1 MAWNQP
7 GGGQNNNPWGRRGQG
22 GQDLDE
28 RFKSW
33 HRKLESLLRPGGKGG
48 EGGSLVMLVGLLV
61 VALWLASGFF
71 QVKSAERGVVLR
83 FGALVD
89 VRNEGWGWRWPWP
102 IETVT
107 KVDVANINSADYKS
121 RVLTSDVNLVD
132 LHYSVQY
139 QFTDPKKYL
148 FQVRDPDGT
157 LSEVSE
163 AAIREVVG
171 GSELDQVLV
180 GGTRPHI
187 TKRAKELIQRT
198 LDTYNTGITITT
210 VNLTDVQVPE
220 AVIPSQRDANKALAD
235 QERFVKESQAY
246 ANSIIPVAQGAAARM
261 QQDAEAYKSQVT
273 AIAEGRAARFLE
285 LEQAYAQ
292 APEITRKR
300 LYMDTVENVLT
311 RAHKVLIDTKAG
323 NGSGGNML
331 YLPLDK
337 LLERANARD
346 DNGATTTAVI
356 TGTRDDGS
364 TVSAPKQEPD
374 SVTVEARGRG
384 DR

>member
-7 GGGQNNNPWGRRGQG
+7 GGGQNNPWGRRPGQG
-22 GQDLDE
+22 GPDLDE
-28 RFKSW
+28 RVKSW

-48 EGGSLVMLVGLLV
+48 EGGSLLMLIGLVV
-61 VALWLASGFF
+61 VALWLASGLF
-71 QVKSAERGVVLR
+71 QVKSAERGVILR

-107 KVDVANINSADYKS
+107 KVNVANINSTDYKS

-132 LHYSVQY
+132 LHFSVQY
-139 QFTDPKKYL
+139 QYTDPKKFL
-148 FQVRDPDGT
+148 FQVREPDTT

-180 GGTRPHI
+180 GSTRPQI
-187 TKRAKELIQRT
+187 TKRTKDLIQRT
-198 LDTYNTGITITT
+198 LDYYNTGITVTT
-210 VNLTDVQVPE
+210 VNLIDVQVPE

-235 QERFVKESQAY
+235 QERLIKEAQAQ

-261 QQDAEAYKSQVT
+261 QQEATAYKAQVT
-273 AIAEGRAARFLE
+273 AVAEGRAARFSE
-285 LEQAYAQ
+285 LLAAYQQ
-292 APEITRKR
+292 APEVTRKR
-300 LYMDTVENVLT
+300 LYMDTIESVLT
-311 RAHKVLIDTKAG
+311 RAHKVVIDQKAG
-323 NGSGGNML
+323 GTGSGGGNMF

-337 LLERANARD
+337 LLDKAAAHEVEQPVD
-346 DNGATTTAVI
+346 TSTNGV
-356 TGTRDDGS
+356 
-364 TVSAPKQEPD
+364 PKEQD

-384 DR
+384 ER

>member
-1 MAWNQP
+1 M
-7 GGGQNNNPWGRRGQG
+7 
-22 GQDLDE
+22 
-28 RFKSW
+28 KSW
-33 HRKLESLLRPGGKGG
+33 QRKLESLLRPGGKGG
-48 EGGSLVMLVGLLV
+48 EGGSLLMLIGLVV

-71 QVKSAERGVVLR
+71 QVKSAERAVILR
-83 FGALVD
+83 FGALED

-107 KVDVANINSADYKS
+107 KVDVANINSAEYKS

-139 QFTDPKKYL
+139 QHTDPKKIL
-148 FQVRDPDGT
+148 FQVREPDAT

-180 GGTRPHI
+180 GSTRPQI

-198 LDTYNTGITITT
+198 LDFYNTGITVTT
-210 VNLTDVQVPE
+210 VNLIDVQVPE

-235 QERFVKESQAY
+235 QERSIKEAEAQ
-246 ANSIIPVAQGAAARM
+246 ANSIIPAAQGAAAGM
-261 QQDAEAYKSQVT
+261 QQEAAAYKARAT
-273 AIAEGRAARFLE
+273 AVAEGHAARFSE
-285 LEQAYAQ
+285 LLAAYEQ

-300 LYMDTVENVLT
+300 LYMDTIEKILSG
-311 RAHKVLIDTKAG
+311 AHKVLIDQKAG
-323 NGSGGNML
+323 GGSGNMF

-337 LLERANARD
+337 LLDKAASHDVTQPPDTSSNNSVSRD
-346 DNGATTTAVI
+346 
-356 TGTRDDGS
+356 
-364 TVSAPKQEPD
+364 PD
-374 SVTVEARGRG
+374 VTVEARGRG
-384 DR
+384 ER

>member
-7 GGGQNNNPWGRRGQG
+7 GQNNPWGRRPGGQG
-22 GQDLDE
+22 NGPDLDE
-28 RFKSW
+28 RVKSW
-33 HRKLESLLRPGGKGG
+33 QRRLESLFRPGGGRGG
-48 EGGSLVMLVGLLV
+48 EGRSVLILVAV
-61 VALWLASGFF
+61 VALALWLASGIF
-71 QVKSAERGVVLR
+71 QIKAAEQGVILR
-83 FGALVD
+83 FGKLVD
-89 VRNEGWGWRWPWP
+89 IRNQGAGWRWPWP
-102 IETVT
+102 IETLI
-107 KVDVANINSADYKS
+107 KVNVASVQSSEYKS

-132 LHYSVQY
+132 LRFAVQY
-139 QFTDPKKYL
+139 QLSDPRKVL
-148 FQVRDPDGT
+148 FQVKDPEAT

-163 AAIREVVG
+163 MAIREVVG
-171 GSELDQVLV
+171 RSELDNVLV
-180 GGTRPHI
+180 GKTRPEI
-187 TKRAKELIQRT
+187 TRRAKELIQHT

-235 QERFVKESQAY
+235 QERAIKESQAY

-273 AIAEGRAARFLE
+273 AIAEGQSARFLE
-285 LEQAYAQ
+285 LEQAYSQ
-292 APEITRKR
+292 SPEVTRKR
-300 LYMDTVENVLT
+300 LYMDTIENVLT

-337 LLERANARD
+337 LLDKAARED
-346 DNGATTTAVI
+346 TSTTTVV
-356 TGTRDDGS
+356 GGRDDGS
-364 TVSAPKQEPD
+364 SVSAQKQEPD
-374 SVTVEARGRG
+374 SVTIEARGRG